1 MYWLIAL
8 MSLSLFAMVATGIYL
23 EFRPM
28 GQPERA
34 RRWFR
39 GALSGNLLTFFGSMV
54 GLVLLGLQDVMAAQE
69 AAQVAAGGAKEVS
82 EGLGLALIGIG
93 IPTGLA
99 AIGAGIG
106 VGPVGAASLAVIT
119 EKPEM
124 LGRTL
129 IYLGLAEG
137 VAIYGLVV
145 TILLLAKI

>member
-8 MSLSLFAMVATGIYL
+8 MSLSLFGLVATGIYL

-28 GQPERA
+28 AQPGRA

-54 GLVLLGLQDVMAAQE
+54 GLVLLGLQDAMAAQE
-69 AAQVAAGGAKEVS
+69 AAAAAGGEVS
-82 EGLGLALIGIG
+82 IGLGLALIGIG

>member
-1 MYWLIAL
+1 MYWLIVL
-8 MSLSLFAMVATGIYL
+8 MSLSLFGLVATGIYL
-23 EFRPM
+23 EVRPM
-28 GQPERA
+28 AQPARA

-54 GLVLLGLQDVMAAQE
+54 GLVLLGLQDAMAAQE
-69 AAQVAAGGAKEVS
+69 AAAAAGGEVS
-82 EGLGLALIGIG
+82 IGLGLALIGIG

>member
-8 MSLSLFAMVATGIYL
+8 MSLSLFALVATGIYL

-28 GQPERA
+28 AQPARA

-54 GLVLLGLQDVMAAQE
+54 GLVLLGLQDAMAAQE
-69 AAQVAAGGAKEVS
+69 AAAAAGGGEVS
-82 EGLGLALIGIG
+82 IGLGLALIGIG

>member
-8 MSLSLFAMVATGIYL
+8 MSLSLFGLVATGIYL

-28 GQPERA
+28 AQPARA

-54 GLVLLGLQDVMAAQE
+54 GLVLLGLQDAMAAQE
-69 AAQVAAGGAKEVS
+69 AAAAAGGEVS
-82 EGLGLALIGIG
+82 IGLGLALIGIG

>member
-8 MSLSLFAMVATGIYL
+8 MSLSLFGLVATGIYL

-28 GQPERA
+28 TRPGRA

-54 GLVLLGLQDVMAAQE
+54 GLVLLGLQDAMAARE
-69 AAQVAAGGAKEVS
+69 AAAAAGGEVS
-82 EGLGLALIGIG
+82 VGLGLALIGIG

>member
-8 MSLSLFAMVATGIYL
+8 MSFSLFAMVATGIYL

-28 GQPERA
+28 GRPERA

-69 AAQVAAGGAKEVS
+69 AAAVAGASAEVS

>member
-8 MSLSLFAMVATGIYL
+8 MSLSLFGLVATGVYL
-23 EFRPM
+23 EFRPVA
-28 GQPERA
+28 GPERA
-34 RRWFR
+34 RRWFK

-54 GLVLLGLQDVMAAQE
+54 GLVLLGLQDAMAAQE
-69 AAQVAAGGAKEVS
+69 AAAAAGGEVS
-82 EGLGLALIGIG
+82 VGLGLALIGIG

-137 VAIYGLVV
+137 IAIYGLVV

>member
-1 MYWLIAL
+1 MYWLIGL
-8 MSLSLFAMVATGIYL
+8 MSFSLFALVATGIYL
-23 EFRPM
+23 EFHPTARPE
-28 GQPERA
+28 QA

-39 GALSGNLLTFFGSMV
+39 GSLSVNLLTFFGAMTGV
-54 GLVLLGLQDVMAAQE
+54 VLLGLQDAMAAQE
-69 AAQVAAGGAKEVS
+69 AAAAAGGTEVS
-82 EGLGLALIGIG
+82 TGLGLALIGIG
-93 IPTGLA
+93 APTGLA
-99 AIGAGIG
+99 AIGAGIC

>member
-1 MYWLIAL
+1 MYWLIVL
-8 MSLSLFAMVATGIYL
+8 MSLSLFALVATGIYL
-23 EFRPM
+23 EFRPV
-28 GQPERA
+28 GRPERA

-69 AAQVAAGGAKEVS
+69 AAAAAGGSEVS
-82 EGLGLALIGIG
+82 VGLGLALIGIG

>member
-1 MYWLIAL
+1 MYWLIVL
-8 MSLSLFAMVATGIYL
+8 MSLSLFGLVATGIYL

-28 GQPERA
+28 AQPERA

-54 GLVLLGLQDVMAAQE
+54 GLVLLGLQDAMAAQE
-69 AAQVAAGGAKEVS
+69 AAAAAGGGEVS
-82 EGLGLALIGIG
+82 IGLGLALIGIG